1 MSKATKEVKVYFLN
15 LQIHSL
21 FLYEQDPNRLIV
33 EANLVIEKWTL
44 LSEKENMAMKI
55 L

>member
-1 MSKATKEVKVYFLN
+1 MSKAEKEVRVYFLN

-21 FLYEQDPNRLIV
+21 FLYEQDLNILIV
-33 EANLVIEKWTL
+33 EVNLVIEKWTL